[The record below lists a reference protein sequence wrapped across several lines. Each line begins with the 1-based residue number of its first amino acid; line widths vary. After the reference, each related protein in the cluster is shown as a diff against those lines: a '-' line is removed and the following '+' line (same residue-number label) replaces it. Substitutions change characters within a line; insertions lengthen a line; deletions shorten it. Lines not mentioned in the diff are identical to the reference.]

1 MLWRFHGGSTSGA
14 SPPHGGSRAKGAF
27 TVKLNVSLIKCGR
40 CGKRYNNPLTHT
52 CVVRMDRRTPVR
64 PSKVGPK
71 LTVRCGRCGAALGN
85 PLTHRCVTHTD
96 FRQRKRA
103 AGKAHHPKPATTG
116 NAHEPAACNDDDCP
130 RYGCKMYKECYE
142 NGYGDGHG
150 AGYGSG
156 RAQGHAEGHAEGRAE
171 GYAEGYAAGA
181 AST

>member
-1 MLWRFHGGSTSGA
+1 MLWRFQGGSTSGA
-14 SPPHGGSRAKGAF
+14 GPPHGGPGAKGAF

-40 CGKRYNNPLTHT
+40 CGKRYSNPLTHI
-52 CVVRMDRRTPVR
+52 CVVRMDRKTAPGSTKAKPR
-64 PSKVGPK
+64 

-96 FRQRKRA
+96 FRQLKRA
-103 AGKAHHPKPATTG
+103 ADKAAKRHPKPATTG

-130 RYGCKMYKECYE
+130 RYGCKMYKEGYG

-156 RAQGHAEGHAEGRAE
+156 RAQGHAEGHAEG
-171 GYAEGYAAGA
+171 YAEGYAAGA